1 MWQFFHPFSF
11 RVVQALLEPVHDFVN
26 NLGLSI
32 PLGVSW
38 GRIFIRNSQVTAV
51 SSERFAI
58 KLKAIFRDEGTKDP
72 EPGDNIFPKKLVGI
86 HIPDI
91 CQGLS
96 FKPFCEIV
104 RADQQIS
111 LVPCCFR
118 KKANNIQAPLS
129 EWPGAG

>member
-26 NLGLSI
+26 SLGLSI

-58 KLKAIFRDEGTKDP
+58 KLKAIVRDEGMKDLK
-72 EPGDNIFPKKLVGI
+72 PGDNIFPNKIFGI

-91 CQGLS
+91 C
-96 FKPFCEIV
+96 
-104 RADQQIS
+104 
-111 LVPCCFR
+111 
-118 KKANNIQAPLS
+118 
-129 EWPGAG
+129 